1 MAILGIKTW
10 KMDNFAQIRIKEG
23 PTTRQGLKLMK
34 SWL

>member
-10 KMDNFAQIRIKEG
+10 KMDNFTQRIKEG

-34 SWL
+34 S